1 MVTNMGASI
10 SAPDNCATSYNGST
24 PDDGAA
30 TIITAASAIL
40 IVGIA
45 GTAIVPAA
53 NCNCPPSNYG
63 SAAIDG
69 SSPVNCGSS
78 VNGSASVAAA
88 NGPDLHNLTV
98 IQRNHEDVF
107 GTG

>member
-1 MVTNMGASI
+1 
-10 SAPDNCATSYNGST
+10 
-24 PDDGAA
+24 
-30 TIITAASAIL
+30 
-40 IVGIA
+40 
-45 GTAIVPAA
+45 
-53 NCNCPPSNYG
+53 
-63 SAAIDG
+63 
-69 SSPVNCGSS
+69 VNCGSS